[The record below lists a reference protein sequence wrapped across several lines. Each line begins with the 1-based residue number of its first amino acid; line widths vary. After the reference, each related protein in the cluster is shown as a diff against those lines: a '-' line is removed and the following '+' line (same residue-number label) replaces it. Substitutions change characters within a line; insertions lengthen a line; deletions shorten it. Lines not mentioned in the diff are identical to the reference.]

1 MHCIEI
7 SFNFKLMFRDISR
20 KNGVFGFCVHPVVG
34 ACKICTPVLNQVE
47 IEIFL
52 GEMGHLFEW
61 EK

>member
-1 MHCIEI
+1 M
-7 SFNFKLMFRDISR
+7 
-20 KNGVFGFCVHPVVG
+20 HPVVG

-61 EK
+61 KNKIGTYVYPKKRVELLQNGYSEAPVT